1 MFTGIVS
8 AVGRIV
14 KAESLR
20 GDVRFT
26 IDAGQLDLSDVAIG
40 DSIAVSGCCLT
51 AIDIVGNCFIV
62 EVSRETLACTTGLEE
77 NAEVNLEKAL
87 RMADR
92 VGGHLVTG
100 HVDCVAEV
108 LRFAEVGESWLLR
121 VRVPTEIARYIAR
134 KGSVTLNGVSLT
146 VNEVEGREFEVNLIP
161 HTLQVTT
168 LKQLRPGSPLNLE
181 VDLIARYV
189 ERNMNVERG

>member
-14 KAESLR
+14 KSEPLR
-20 GDVRFT
+20 GDVRFI
-26 IDAGQLDLSDVAIG
+26 IDAGQLDLNDVAIG
-40 DSIAVSGCCLT
+40 DSIAANGCCLT
-51 AIDIVGNCFIV
+51 AINIAGNCFTV
-62 EVSRETLACTTGLEE
+62 EVSRETLACTTGLEQD
-77 NAEVNLEKAL
+77 AEVNLEKAL
-87 RMADR
+87 RMVDR
-92 VGGHLVTG
+92 IGGHMVTG

-108 LRFAEVGESWLLR
+108 VRFAEAGESWVLR
-121 VRVPTEIARYIAR
+121 VRVPNEIARYIAR

-146 VNEVEGREFEVNLIP
+146 VNAVEGCEFEVNLIP

-168 LKQLRPGSPLNLE
+168 LKHLRTGSPLNLE

-189 ERNMNVERG
+189 ERIMNVEK

>member
-14 KAESLR
+14 KSEPLR
-20 GDVRFT
+20 GDVRFI
-26 IDAGQLDLSDVAIG
+26 IDAGQLDLNDVAIG
-40 DSIAVSGCCLT
+40 DSIAANGCCLT
-51 AIDIVGNCFIV
+51 AIDIAGNCFTV
-62 EVSRETLACTTGLEE
+62 EVSRETLACTTGLEQD
-77 NAEVNLEKAL
+77 AEVNLEKAL
-87 RMADR
+87 RMVDR
-92 VGGHLVTG
+92 IGGHMVTG

-108 LRFAEVGESWLLR
+108 VRFAEAGESWVLR
-121 VRVPTEIARYIAR
+121 VRVPNEIARYIAR

-146 VNEVEGREFEVNLIP
+146 VNAVEGCEFEVNLIP

-168 LKQLRPGSPLNLE
+168 LKHLRTGSPLNLE

-189 ERNMNVERG
+189 ERIMNVEK